1 MASYKN
7 VILIGAS
14 SDIGTAILNT
24 FINESSFNTTVL
36 TREGSSS
43 TFPAGVK
50 VIRANYDS
58 ADALKDAFKGQD
70 VAVSLVGGTGFGE
83 QNKLIDAAIAA
94 GVQRFV
100 PSEFGSDTADAR
112 VRELVPIL
120 EGKFATANYLKSKE
134 SVISWTILANGPFFE
149 WCFKVGYYGFNLADK
164 TVTLYDDGTAIFSTT
179 NLHTV
184 GLGLVKALE
193 KPEETKNQYV
203 YISSFDTSQNELLAL
218 TEKITGSKWTVK
230 HVAVKDHVEQGRA
243 KLQKGDFSGIV
254 ELLQAT
260 SFSKDQLGRF
270 DQAPAWNEKLGLP
283 KDDLEKSL
291 RGVFEG

>member
-1 MASYKN
+1 M
-7 VILIGAS
+7 
-14 SDIGTAILNT
+14 NT
-24 FINESSFNTTVL
+24 FVKESSFNTTAL
-36 TREGSSS
+36 TREGSTS

-70 VAVSLVGGTGFGE
+70 VAISLVGGTGFGE

-94 GVQRFV
+94 GVKRFV

-120 EGKFATANYLKSKE
+120 EGKFATVNYLKSKE
-134 SVISWTILANGPFFE
+134 SVISWTAVANGPFFE
-149 WCFKVGYYGFNLADK
+149 WCFQVGYYGFNLADK

-179 NLHTV
+179 NLHKV
-184 GLGLVKALE
+184 GLALVKALE
-193 KPEETKNQYV
+193 KAEETKNQYV

-218 TEKITGSKWTVK
+218 AEKITGSKWTVK
-230 HVAVKDHVEQGRA
+230 HASVKENVEQGRA
-243 KLQKGDFSGIV
+243 KLQKGDFSGIL

-260 SFSKDQLGRF
+260 TFSQDQLGRF
-270 DQAPAWNEKLGLP
+270 DQAQAWNEKLALP

-291 RGVFEG
+291 RAVFEG